1 MPEILQYDFMVR
13 ALIGGVVVGAVAPAL
28 GVFLFL
34 RRLSL
39 IADTLSHVAF
49 MGVAVGIATRT
60 FPPFV
65 ALVATS
71 SAAVAIEYLR
81 SRRLLPGDAAL
92 AVFLYTSL
100 AVAVVMISISAG
112 FNRDLFGY
120 LFGSVLTITP
130 TDLWLTFGLTV
141 ATVGFVVLFF
151 AELAQTSLDAD
162 LARTSG
168 VRVDAINLILAVLAG
183 ATITLSMRVVGVLLV
198 GTLVVVPVIAALRVS
213 AGLRQTMAVAIGLGV
228 LSATLGLVIA
238 FYADVA
244 PGGSISLTA
253 VGVMLLAFLAGRV
266 RDRMRAKGPAE
277 AGAPEAAEASAELHA
292 EESRP
297 EHVSGEGP
305 ISR

>member
-1 MPEILQYDFMVR
+1 VPELLQYDFMVR
-13 ALIGGVVVGAVAPAL
+13 ALIGGAVVGALAPAL

-65 ALVATS
+65 ALVSTC
-71 SAAVAIEYLR
+71 SAAAAIEYLR

-100 AVAVVMISISAG
+100 AVAVVMISITSG

-120 LFGSVLTITP
+120 LFGSVLTIAP
-130 TDLWLTFGLTV
+130 VDLWLTFGLTI
-141 ATVGFVVLFF
+141 ATVGFVLLFF

-168 VRVDAINLILAVLAG
+168 IRVDAINLVLAVLAG
-183 ATITLSMRVVGVLLV
+183 ATITLSIRVVGVLLV
-198 GTLVVVPVIAALRVS
+198 GTLIVVPVIAALRVS

-228 LSATLGLVIA
+228 LSAVVGITVA
-238 FYADVA
+238 FYADIA

-253 VGVMLLAFLAGRV
+253 VAIMLLAFGAGYL
-266 RDRMRAKGPAE
+266 RDRSA
-277 AGAPEAAEASAELHA
+277 AGA
-292 EESRP
+292 RR
-297 EHVSGEGP
+297 V
-305 ISR
+305 

>member
-1 MPEILQYDFMVR
+1 VPELLQYEFMVR
-13 ALIGGVVVGAVAPAL
+13 ALIGGAVVGALAPAL

-65 ALVATS
+65 ALISAC
-71 SAAVAIEYLR
+71 SAAAAIEYLR

-92 AVFLYTSL
+92 AVFLYTAL
-100 AVAVVMISISAG
+100 AVAVVMISITAG

-130 TDLWLTFGLTV
+130 VDLWLTFGLTI
-141 ATVGFVVLFF
+141 ATVGFVLLFF
-151 AELAQTSLDAD
+151 AELAQASLDDD

-168 VRVDAINLILAVLAG
+168 IRVDAINLVLAVLAG
-183 ATITLSMRVVGVLLV
+183 ATITLSIRVVGVLLV
-198 GTLVVVPVIAALRVS
+198 GTLIVVPVIAALRVS

-228 LSATLGLVIA
+228 LSAVAGLTVA

-253 VGVMLLAFLAGRV
+253 VAIMLLAFGAGFI
-266 RDRMRAKGPAE
+266 RDRM
-277 AGAPEAAEASAELHA
+277 AAASG
-292 EESRP
+292 RKQ
-297 EHVSGEGP
+297 
-305 ISR
+305 